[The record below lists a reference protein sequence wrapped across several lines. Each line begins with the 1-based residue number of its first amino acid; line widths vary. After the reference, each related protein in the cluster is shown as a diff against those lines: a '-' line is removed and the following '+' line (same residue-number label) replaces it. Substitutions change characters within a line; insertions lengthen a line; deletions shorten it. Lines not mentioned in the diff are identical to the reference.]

1 MLVRLEIIS
10 CVFPAGN
17 NFVNL
22 LTPFIGDRL
31 GKMRL
36 SLIYHILWTIII
48 ICLSPFILLL
58 AVLGNN
64 RIKERF
70 ALLLPKD
77 HDKKQRIWIHALSVG
92 EVISAIPLIEAMQ
105 LKYPGKEVVFTVTTI
120 KGLEIARKEIGD
132 RVKIIPMPL
141 DFWWSI
147 QRIARHINPSFFIL
161 VETDIWPALITYLSG
176 IKIKCFL
183 VNGRISPRTNKSYKK
198 FSFFIK
204 PVLNRFTLCM
214 MQSGLDAKRLLEAGI
229 DPDRIITT
237 GNIKFDR
244 DWLPMQKEERDTWFN
259 KLSLDP
265 DDDIWIAG
273 SIHKDEDQMILN
285 VFSRLVPEFPRL
297 RLILAPRNIE
307 ESDKILKTAHEMG
320 LKSILKTDLKDNR
333 VTYKVLILNTI
344 GELGRIYGIGKVS
357 FVGGSMV
364 PLGGHNL
371 LEPAGFGCPVLFGP
385 HMHNFVMMSELLPA
399 ERGGFQVSNEIGL
412 YTSVKMLLEDPDLC
426 GMTGRSAKQF
436 ADKHRGALKEVL
448 KRIGEHVNQAA

>member
-1 MLVRLEIIS
+1 MV
-10 CVFPAGN
+10 
-17 NFVNL
+17 
-22 LTPFIGDRL
+22 
-31 GKMRL
+31 
-36 SLIYHILWTIII
+36 LIYQIIYTIII
-48 ICLSPFILLL
+48 VACSPFILFL
-58 AVLGNN
+58 AVIGNH

-77 HDKKQRIWIHALSVG
+77 LDAKQRIWIHALSVG
-92 EVISAIPLIEAMQ
+92 EVISAIPLIEAIQ
-105 LKYPGKEVVFTVTTI
+105 LKYPGKGVVFTVTTI
-120 KGLEIARKEIGD
+120 KGIEIARKEIGD

-147 QRIARHINPSFFIL
+147 QRIVRHINPSFFIL
-161 VETDIWPALITYLSG
+161 VETDIWPAIITYLADK
-176 IKIKCFL
+176 KIKCFL

-244 DWLPMQKEERDTWFN
+244 AWLPMQKEERDTLLN

-273 SIHKDEDQMILN
+273 SIHEDEDQIILN
-285 VFSRLVPEFPRL
+285 VFSRLVTEFPQL

-307 ESDKILKTAHEMG
+307 ESDKILKTAQEMG
-320 LKSILKTDLKDNR
+320 FKSILRTDLKDNGLP
-333 VTYKVLILNTI
+333 YKVLILNTI
-344 GELGRIYGIGKVS
+344 GELGRIYGIGKIS

-399 ERGGFQVSNEIGL
+399 EKGGFQVVNEDEL
-412 YTSVKMLLEDPDLC
+412 YTSVKMLLKDPDLC
-426 GMTGRSAKQF
+426 SMTGRSAKQF
-436 ADKHRGALKEVL
+436 ADKHRGALKKVL

>member
-1 MLVRLEIIS
+1 M
-10 CVFPAGN
+10 
-17 NFVNL
+17 
-22 LTPFIGDRL
+22 RL
-31 GKMRL
+31 G
-36 SLIYHILWTIII
+36 LIYHILWTIII
-48 ICLSPFILLL
+48 ICCSPFILLL

-70 ALLLPKD
+70 ALSLPKD
-77 HDKKQRIWIHALSVG
+77 RDEKQRIWIHALSVG
-92 EVISAIPLIEAMQ
+92 EVISAIPLIEAIQ
-105 LKYPGKEVVFTVTTI
+105 LKYPGKKVVLTVTTI

-147 QRIARHINPSFFIL
+147 QRIVRHINPTFFIL
-161 VETDIWPALITYLSG
+161 VETDIWPALITYLSDK
-176 IKIKCFL
+176 KIKCFL
-183 VNGRISPRTNKSYKK
+183 VNGRISPSTYKSYKK
-198 FSFFIK
+198 FSYFIE

-214 MQSGLDAKRLLEAGI
+214 MQSGLDAKKLLEAGI
-229 DPDRIITT
+229 DPDRIKTT

-244 DWLPMQKEERDTWFN
+244 DWLPMHKEERDMWLK
-259 KLSLDP
+259 KLCLDP

-273 SIHKDEDQMILN
+273 SIHKAEDQMILN

-307 ESDKILKTAHEMG
+307 ESDKILKTAQEMG

-333 VTYKVLILNTI
+333 ITYKVLILNTI

-399 ERGGFQVSNEIGL
+399 DKGGFQVRNEIEL

-448 KRIGEHVNQAA
+448 RSIGQHVDGASDIL